1 MLVLNH
7 LKPNNNKFIL
17 GKGFSSQATRPT
29 GQVKRDKPPTNKR
42 DKLSDKPPTK
52 RYNGLKNLPVEQQMF
67 LKSLIQKVKYGQG
80 FKKL

>member
-17 GKGFSSQATRPT
+17 GKGFSRPTGQAIAPREATRPT
-29 GQVKRDKPPTNKR
+29 GQAKRD
-42 DKLSDKPPTK
+42 SDKPPTK

>member
-17 GKGFSSQATRPT
+17 GKGFSSTRPT
-29 GQVKRDKPPTNKR
+29 GQAKR

-52 RYNGLKNLPVEQQMF
+52 RYNGLKDLPVEQQMF